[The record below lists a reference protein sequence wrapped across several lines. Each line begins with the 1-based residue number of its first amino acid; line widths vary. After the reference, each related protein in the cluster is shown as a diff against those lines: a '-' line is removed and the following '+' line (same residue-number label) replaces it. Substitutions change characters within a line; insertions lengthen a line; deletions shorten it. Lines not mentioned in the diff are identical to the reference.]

1 VADPLNEAD
10 LGPDPIAQFAQ
21 WFARARE
28 SVTQPDAVALATAD
42 GEGAPSVRM
51 VLLKG
56 FDDRGFVV
64 FTNYESRKGHELEA
78 NPRAALV
85 VYWEPLG
92 RQVRATG
99 TIERTSEQESDHYF
113 ATRPRGS
120 QLAAHAS
127 HQSEPLADRAEIE
140 AAFAKVEEQYEGED
154 VPRPGNWGGLRLVP
168 DAIEF
173 WQHQENR
180 LHDRFV
186 YRRSGAGWRR
196 ERLAP

>member
-1 VADPLNEAD
+1 MADPLDEDD
-10 LGPDPIAQFAQ
+10 LGPDPIAQFAE
-21 WFARARE
+21 WFAQARQ
-28 SVTQPDAVALATAD
+28 SVTRPDAVALATAD
-42 GEGAPSVRM
+42 GAGAPSVRM

-56 FDDRGFVV
+56 WDDRGFVV
-64 FTNYESRKGHELEA
+64 FTNYESRKGHELA
-78 NPRAALV
+78 DNRRAALV

-99 TIERTSEQESDHYF
+99 TIERTSEEESDHYF

-127 HQSEPLADRAEIE
+127 HQSELLADRAEIE
-140 AAFAKVEEQYEGED
+140 EAFAKVAEQYEGQD
-154 VPRPGNWGGLRLVP
+154 VPRPAFWGGFRLVP
-168 DAIEF
+168 EAIEF

-186 YRRSGAGWRR
+186 YRRSGSGWRR
-196 ERLAP
+196 SRLAP

>member
-1 VADPLNEAD
+1 MAGPLDEHD
-10 LGPDPIAQFAQ
+10 LGPDPMAQFAE
-21 WFARARE
+21 WMELARQ

-42 GEGAPSVRM
+42 ASGAPSVRM

-56 FDDRGFVV
+56 WDDRGFVV
-64 FTNYESRKGHELEA
+64 FTNYESRKGHELAA

-99 TIERTSEQESDHYF
+99 TIERTSEAESDHYF

-127 HQSEPLADRAEIE
+127 HQSEPLADRIEIE
-140 AAFAKVEEQYEGED
+140 QAFAKVDEQYEGED
-154 VPRPGNWGGLRLVP
+154 VPRPAYWGGLRLVP

-173 WQHQENR
+173 WLHQENR

-186 YRRSGAGWRR
+186 YRRSGGGWRR

>member
-1 VADPLNEAD
+1 VAAILNEHD
-10 LGPDPIAQFAQ
+10 LGPDPMAQFAE
-21 WFARARE
+21 WFELARE
-28 SVTQPDAVALATAD
+28 ALTQPDAVALATAD
-42 GEGAPSVRM
+42 GAGAPSVRM

-56 FDDRGFVV
+56 WDDRGFVV
-64 FTNYESRKGHELEA
+64 FTNYESRKGLELAA
-78 NPRAALV
+78 NPSAALV
-85 VYWEPLG
+85 AYWEPLG

-99 TIERTSEQESDHYF
+99 TIERTSDAESDHYF

-127 HQSEPLADRAEIE
+127 HQSEPPADRAEIE
-140 AAFAKVEEQYEGED
+140 AAFAKVEEQYEGQD
-154 VPRPGNWGGLRLVP
+154 VPRPGYWGGLRLVP

-173 WQHQENR
+173 WQHQDNR

-186 YRRSGAGWRR
+186 YRRSGAAWGM